1 VNLRWCILLFMITA
15 LKQTVKIQQGG
26 RIEIRSSELP
36 EGSNAE
42 VIVLLES
49 IRRTVPLA
57 SLIGK
62 GKGSFDLPKRVNDY
76 LRL

>member
-1 VNLRWCILLFMITA
+1 MVTA

-26 RIEIRSSELP
+26 RIEIHSPELP

-42 VIVLLES
+42 VIVLVEPT
-49 IRRTVPLA
+49 RRTVPLA

-62 GKGSFDLPKRVNDY
+62 GRGSFDSPRHVDDY
-76 LRL
+76 LHEERDSWD

>member
-1 VNLRWCILLFMITA
+1 MVTA

-36 EGSNAE
+36 EGSSAE
-42 VIVLLES
+42 VIVLVEPT
-49 IRRTVPLA
+49 RRTVPLA

-62 GKGSFDLPKRVNDY
+62 GRGSFDSPKQVDDY
-76 LRL
+76 LREERDSWES

>member
-1 VNLRWCILLFMITA
+1 MVTA

-36 EGSNAE
+36 EGFNAE

-62 GKGSFDLPKRVNDY
+62 GKGGFDSAKNVDAH
-76 LRL
+76 LREERDSWDS